1 MDNSINENKFLEEI
15 RNTKAV
21 NKINK
26 CDDDILKILRNLIY
40 LEKLDKKGGPDYAY
54 KQYYFEKFS
63 IDSYERKYN
72 KNKKCFS
79 MGKVIKNKVDRKSR
93 YKSNI
98 FGTLTFSDEDIRSNI
113 RYMRKNLIDM
123 IEQKLLRLD
132 TYKMNYSIGKIF
144 GLIIEVEDFCQ
155 VYTNDKGEY
164 FSRIVDT
171 NGLRLEKYEI
181 YKDYNLVKKIQ
192 EICDRKV
199 DILIFKENISF
210 GNILIN
216 CIDIRNKIIKS
227 EMIVYPNKIFQ
238 ICKGSP
244 IIVSTRKIENTNIQ
258 YKSNKHLESK
268 YEKINIDGIELY
280 KSSEPNVYSDSRK
293 KFFFETTQ
301 NMIALNPNITV
312 EEFLVYFS
320 TIIKEEL
327 IIKDIDEIVK
337 LKRQTPMQSYI
348 HLSLR
353 NGNGVYRVNTN
364 RKLYFKFSEIS

>member
-1 MDNSINENKFLEEI
+1 MDNSINESKFLEEI
-15 RNTKAV
+15 RNAKAV

-26 CDDDILKILRNLIY
+26 CDDDILEVLRNLIY
-40 LEKLDKKGGPDYAY
+40 LEELDKKGGPDYAY

-113 RYMRKNLIDM
+113 RYMRKNLMDM

-132 TYKMNYSIGKIF
+132 TYKINYSIGKIS

-164 FSRIVDT
+164 FSKIVDT
-171 NGLRLEKYEI
+171 NGLKLEKYEI

-192 EICDRKV
+192 EICDKKV

-210 GNILIN
+210 GNIMIN
-216 CIDIRNKIIKS
+216 CIDLRNKIIKS

-244 IIVSTRKIENTNIQ
+244 IIISMSQIENTNIQ
-258 YKSNKHLESK
+258 YKSNKNLESK

-280 KSSEPNVYSDSRK
+280 RSSEPNVYSDSRN

-301 NMIALNPNITV
+301 NMIALNPNITA
-312 EEFLVYFS
+312 EEFLMYFS

-337 LKRQTPMQSYI
+337 LRRQTPMQSYI
-348 HLSLR
+348 HLSLK
-353 NGNGVYRVNTN
+353 NGNGVYRINTN
-364 RKLYFKFSEIS
+364 KKLYFKFSEIS

>member
-1 MDNSINENKFLEEI
+1 MDNSINESRFLEEI
-15 RNTKAV
+15 KSAKIV
-21 NKINK
+21 NKVNK
-26 CDDDILKILRNLIY
+26 CDDDILEVLRNLIY
-40 LEKLDKKGGPDYAY
+40 LEELDKKGGPDYAY

-72 KNKKCFS
+72 KNHKSFS
-79 MGKVIKNKVDRKSR
+79 RGKVIKNKVDRKSK

-123 IEQKLLRLD
+123 VEQKLLRLN
-132 TYKMNYSIGKIF
+132 TYKINYSVGKIF

-171 NGLRLEKYEI
+171 KGLKLEKYVI
-181 YKDYNLVKKIQ
+181 YKDYNLVKEIQ
-192 EICDRKV
+192 KICDKKV
-199 DILIFKENISF
+199 DILIFKDNTSF
-210 GNILIN
+210 GNIMIN
-216 CIDIRNKIIKS
+216 CIDLRNKIIKS

-244 IIVSTRKIENTNIQ
+244 IIVSMMQIENTNIQ
-258 YKSNKHLESK
+258 YKSNKNLESK

-293 KFFFETTQ
+293 NFFFETTQ
-301 NMIALNPNITV
+301 NRIALNPNITV
-312 EEFLVYFS
+312 EEFLMYFS

-327 IIKDIDEIVK
+327 IIKGIDEIVK
-337 LKRQTPMQSYI
+337 LKRQTPMQAYI
-348 HLSLR
+348 HLSLK
-353 NGNGVYRVNTN
+353 NGNGVYRVNKN